1 MAECV
6 LPPGNTESFAK
17 WLDLTMMVIPR
28 GRERTEA
35 EYRELFEAAGLELTR
50 IIPTASEIHLIEG
63 RKA

>member
-1 MAECV
+1 
-6 LPPGNTESFAK
+6 
-17 WLDLTMMVIPR
+17 MMVIPR